1 MSTSLN
7 GDRRTVRP
15 AALGVALVLMALL
28 LAVVVLR
35 QQPPAA
41 KGLDAPP
48 EQFSAGRA
56 AAILQEMQAD
66 GVPHSVGSEASER
79 VQGRIVATFEALGY
93 EVDVQET
100 VACRRESGAHAV
112 CAPVQNIV
120 TRLEGQEAGPALML
134 VAHHDSVGAGPGA
147 ADDSSSVAEILEIA
161 RVLGEQGPYR
171 YPIVFLIT
179 DAEEVGLLGAQ
190 GFVDDHPWAQDVVV
204 ALNLEA
210 RGTRGLGYMFE
221 TSVEN
226 AWLIDAY
233 ASAVRRPASSSLHY
247 EVYRILPNDTDL
259 TVFRAAGM
267 AGLNFAFID
276 RASHYHTPLD
286 QIDNLDQRSVQHQ
299 GESVLAVAQ
308 ALAQVD
314 LSDPAP
320 GDAAWTDVLGFATVR
335 WPASWTIPLSFLGLI
350 LLLAVSV
357 RVIRRTD
364 LGVGGLLLGLL
375 AAFLTLVLTILL
387 GLGLTWL
394 ISLVAGEP
402 SPWTA
407 YPLATRVA
415 VWAGALLCGGLVSSA
430 LARRAGAWGLALGAW
445 LLWAL
450 LALVLSFA
458 LPGVSILL
466 LLPALVAG
474 ALLAVVA
481 FTRLAGSGVAR
492 EAAFIIPALVGGA
505 LWLPLALGFESAVSF
520 DLSPA
525 VTLSLGLVVSA
536 LAPFFA
542 LPRDRRRLRGVVV
555 AAAVIIVVVAAVAA
569 MIVPP
574 YSASDPQKVNLYHY
588 EDRDAGR
595 AHWVGGA
602 RQGTMPESLRS
613 RFDPD
618 PVAVFPWLDGSYMVA
633 DAPVTDAPAPGL
645 AVLSEAMVAGQ
656 RVVEVQLD
664 SPRGA
669 AGIALHVPVDAL
681 AAGDQ
686 PAVTVA
692 GYPFDLAPED
702 AVRGY
707 YTLDCYGRA
716 CHGLVVELRLEG
728 EAPVEVLVVDS
739 SSGLP
744 AGGETWLQARPDAAV
759 PVNEGDLTLIMRR
772 VDL

>member
-1 MSTSLN
+1 M
-7 GDRRTVRP
+7 VRP
-15 AALGVALVLMALL
+15 AALGMVLVLMALL
-28 LAVVVLR
+28 LAVVVIR
-35 QQPPAA
+35 QQPPAP

-48 EQFSAGRA
+48 KQFSAGRA
-56 AAILQEMQAD
+56 AVILQEMQAD
-66 GVPHSVGSEASER
+66 GVPHSLGSEASER
-79 VQGRIVATFEALGY
+79 VQQRIVAAFEALGY

-100 VACRRESGAHAV
+100 VACRRQSGAYAA

-120 TRLEGQEAGPALML
+120 TRLDGQEAGPALML
-134 VAHHDSVGAGPGA
+134 MAHHDSVRAGPGA

-161 RVLGEQGPYR
+161 RVLGAQGPFR
-171 YPIVFLIT
+171 NPIVFLIT

-221 TSVEN
+221 TSTDN

-259 TVFRAAGM
+259 TVFRAAGI

-276 RASHYHTPLD
+276 RSAHYHTPLD
-286 QIDNLDQRSVQHQ
+286 RFENLDQRSVQHQ

-308 ALAQVD
+308 ALAEVD
-314 LSDPAP
+314 LSAP
-320 GDAAWTDVLGFATVR
+320 PQGDAAWTDVLGFAVVR

-350 LLLAVSV
+350 LLLVVSV
-357 RVIRRTD
+357 GVIRRTD
-364 LGVGGLLLGLL
+364 LGMGGLLLGLL
-375 AAFLTLVLTILL
+375 AAFLTLVITILL
-387 GLGLTWL
+387 GLGLSML
-394 ISLVAGEP
+394 ISLVSGEP

-415 VWAGALLCGGLVSSA
+415 VWAGALLCGGLLSGA

-445 LLWAL
+445 LMWAL
-450 LALVLSFA
+450 LALALSIA

-474 ALLAVVA
+474 VLFAVVT
-481 FTRLAGSGVAR
+481 FSPLAGSATAR
-492 EAAFIIPALVGGA
+492 EAAFVVPALFGGA

-525 VTLSLGLVVSA
+525 VTLTLGLVVSG
-536 LAPFFA
+536 LMPFFA
-542 LPRDRRRLRGVVV
+542 LPQGQRRLRGVVV
-555 AAAVIIVVVAAVAA
+555 AAAAIIVVVAAVTA
-569 MIVPP
+569 MILPS
-574 YSASDPQKVNLYHY
+574 YSASDPQHVNLDHF

-595 AHWVGGA
+595 AYWVGGA
-602 RQGTMPESLRS
+602 RSGTMPEPLHS
-613 RFDPD
+613 RFDPE
-618 PVAVFPWLDGSYMVA
+618 VLEVFPWLPGLYKVA
-633 DAPVTDAPAPGL
+633 EAPGTDAPAPGL
-645 AVLSEAMVAGQ
+645 DVLSEETVGGQ
-656 RVVEVQLD
+656 RVVEVQLR

-669 AGIALHVPVDAL
+669 AGITLHVPVGAL
-681 AAGDQ
+681 AEGD
-686 PAVTVA
+686 PAAVTVSD
-692 GYPFDLAPED
+692 YSFDLVPED
-702 AVRGY
+702 AVGGY
-707 YTLDCYGRA
+707 YTLECYGRA
-716 CHGLVVELRLEG
+716 CDGLVVGLRLEE

-744 AGGETWLQARPDAAV
+744 PSGETWLQARPETAV